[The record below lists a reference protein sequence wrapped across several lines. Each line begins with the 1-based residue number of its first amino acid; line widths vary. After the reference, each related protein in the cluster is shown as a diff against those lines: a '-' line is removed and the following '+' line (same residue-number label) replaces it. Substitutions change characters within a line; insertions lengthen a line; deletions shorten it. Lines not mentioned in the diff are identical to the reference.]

1 MGQRDAG
8 DIIYRP
14 YERSA
19 MMCLNAGNP
28 SPSVGE
34 RH

>member
-1 MGQRDAG
+1 MDQGAAG

-14 YERSA
+14 YERST